1 MSSMVKKY
9 VPYAAF
15 IGAVYFIIPL
25 FFVLSGTGKQ
35 QHPITYDIIFPLTA
49 IVPSVI
55 YGKKYGVDFFFSL
68 VAPIIYIPSML
79 IYNGISINNI
89 IFVAIYLVSS
99 IFGLFFGDLFFGKKD
114 NDTPPLD
121 IDLDIEE
128 DVKIPQR
135 PVRERQAQRP
145 TQRPSQRPVQRT
157 AQKPAEKPRRTT
169 SYDDDDFFN
178 TYYSGKTEDV
188 KSRAEDEV
196 DKILRELQNMDI

>member
-15 IGAVYFIIPL
+15 IGAVYFIVPL
-25 FFVLSGTGKQ
+25 FFVLNGTGKQ

-49 IVPSVI
+49 IIPSVI

-68 VAPIIYIPSML
+68 VAPVIYIPSML

-128 DVKIPQR
+128 DFKVPQR
-135 PVRERQAQRP
+135 PVREHPAQ
-145 TQRPSQRPVQRT
+145 QPSQISVQRT
-157 AQKPAEKPRRTT
+157 TQKPAEKPKRTT
-169 SYDDDDFFN
+169 SYDDDDFFD
-178 TYYSGKTEDV
+178 TYYSGKTEDI